1 MIDVMEG
8 ITILN
13 TIENEVRVWGINW
26 GVIVFGILVII
37 GVIIFLIG
45 IFAKENDLIN
55 IGLIFMLVNAFIIVI
70 AGSRSKLVS
79 TYNTYE
85 VSIDE
90 TVNMKEFIDK
100 YDIVDRR
107 MDILEIK
114 ERDIDNGNN

>member
-55 IGLIFMLVNAFIIVI
+55 IGLIFMFVSTFIGFI